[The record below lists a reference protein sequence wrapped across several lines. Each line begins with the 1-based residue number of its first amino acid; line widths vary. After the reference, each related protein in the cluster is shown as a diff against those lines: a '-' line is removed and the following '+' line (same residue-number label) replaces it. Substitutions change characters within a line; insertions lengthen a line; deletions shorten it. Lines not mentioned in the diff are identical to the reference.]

1 LTKKKP
7 KPWIRTLGKDP
18 TELEMQLERDRETK
32 AVSRSNESWNITE
45 SCEYLVNLDFKTY
58 AA

>member
-1 LTKKKP
+1 M
-7 KPWIRTLGKDP
+7 GKDP
-18 TELEMQLERDRETK
+18 PELEMQLERDRETK
-32 AVSRSNESWNITE
+32 AVSRSNESWKITE